1 MFGMHRI
8 RGGEAVQEFVR
19 VASTEDL
26 APGQIMLADVD
37 DKRIM
42 LVNVDGQ
49 YYALQEECTHAACP
63 LSEGNLEGQVIE
75 CPCHG
80 SEFDVTTGVA
90 LTPPAN
96 EPLAMYAVR
105 VEDDNILVGP
115 AG

>member
-1 MFGMHRI
+1 M
-8 RGGEAVQEFVR
+8 QEFVR
-19 VASTEDL
+19 VASTGDL
-26 APGQIMLADVD
+26 EPGQIMLADVD

-90 LTPPAN
+90 LTRPPTN
-96 EPLAMYAVR
+96 RWPCTPLGWRKVTYWSAR
-105 VEDDNILVGP
+105 PVEGSGL
-115 AG
+115 